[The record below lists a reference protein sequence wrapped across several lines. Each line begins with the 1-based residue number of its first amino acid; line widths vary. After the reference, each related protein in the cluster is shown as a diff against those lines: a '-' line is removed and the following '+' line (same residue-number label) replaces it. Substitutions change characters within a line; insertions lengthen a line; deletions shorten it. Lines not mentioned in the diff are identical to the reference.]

1 MVNCGGEENKTLC
14 TYLTY
19 VVRFN
24 LELSFEANFGAMTS
38 HFEATFDAILTILE
52 P

>member
-1 MVNCGGEENKTLC
+1 MVNCEVRKFD
-14 TYLTY
+14 LTW
-19 VVRFN
+19 
-24 LELSFEANFGAMTS
+24 ELSFEANFGAMTS